1 MDAEFVLK
9 NASIIEG
16 SGMVPYKGHIH
27 VVDGEIKAVIKEDS
41 KLPKEKIEIIDL
53 KGQTV
58 MPGLID
64 AHCHI
69 SFDEP
74 VSNDELFFHRRE
86 GLASIIAGTN
96 ALKVLQSGVTS
107 FFDADSLY
115 SVGVDLRLSLIHI

>member
-16 SGMVPYKGHIH
+16 TRIAPYKGHIH
-27 VVDGEIKAVIKEDS
+27 VVGGEIKAVIKEDS
-41 KLPKEKIEIIDL
+41 KVPKEKIEIIDL

-115 SVGVDLRLSLIHI
+115 SLSLIHI

>member
-9 NASIIEG
+9 NASVIEG
-16 SGMVPYKGHIH
+16 SGLAPYKGHIH
-27 VVDGEIKAVIKEDS
+27 IIDGEIKAVIKEDS
-41 KLPKEKIEIIDL
+41 KLPEEKIEIIDL

-96 ALKVLQSGVTS
+96 ALKCVSLLL
-107 FFDADSLY
+107 FFCLWYESL
-115 SVGVDLRLSLIHI
+115 RRN